1 MCIGGSPSPAPRQQ
15 QPVVPAAPPPPPV
28 QPTRDDPE
36 IIEDADAKRKR
47 ILARRGIKANIL
59 TGPLGLEEDVNVG
72 TASLL
77 G

>member
-1 MCIGGSPSPAPRQQ
+1 
-15 QPVVPAAPPPPPV
+15 VVPAAPPPPPV

>member
-1 MCIGGSPSPAPRQQ
+1 MCIGRSTPK
-15 QPVVPAAPPPPPV
+15 QPVVPPVPLPPV
-28 QPTRDDPE
+28 QPTRDDPK

-47 ILARRGIKANIL
+47 ILARRGNKANIL